1 MNGHRV
7 SSETYAKGVVMSVL
21 HRLSLSHKFL
31 ILGALALG
39 MVAVPTTVYVNRA
52 LGEIAVARL
61 EVAGT
66 QPAIAVQKVVQLM
79 QQHRG
84 ISAGMLAGS
93 EELAARR
100 PAVRDAL
107 GKAIGAV
114 DVSLTAK
121 AASPALMSSWAEH
134 RQAWTALEQAVS
146 ARQLQQ
152 GDSLKQHTQLIASLM
167 VLNERVLD
175 EYKLSQD
182 PALATSALIQA
193 SLVQAPWLA
202 EKMGVLRAQGTGFL
216 TKGELPPEGRAT
228 LQSLQSRVNELY
240 GDMMRNLDKTAQGDA
255 ALKTQLATGTDALK
269 VQIAATIA
277 VANREVIDA
286 AALSMPANAFFD
298 EFTRTIDSL
307 YDFNTVAMQGLETAL
322 ENRVLDLRN
331 AMLMMVGL
339 LVVVTG
345 GALALGLVF
354 VRSITR
360 PLHHAVNVARAVAGG
375 DLNARIKVLGTNE
388 AAQLMHALQEMQASL
403 AEVVTTV
410 RDGSD
415 SVAVAST
422 QIAQG
427 NNDLASRTESQASAL
442 EQTAAAMEQLGST
455 VHQNADN
462 ARTANQLA
470 QSASSVAVKGGE
482 VVAQVVDTMKGI
494 SAASHRISEIIG
506 VIDGIAFQTNILALN
521 AAVEAARAGEQ
532 GRGFAVVA
540 TEVRSLAGRSAEA
553 AKEIKTLIGVSVER
567 VDIGTALVDQAGAT
581 MTEVVSSIRRVT
593 DLMGEISSASVE
605 QSQAVA
611 EVCEA
616 VSQMDQTTQQNAAL
630 VEESA
635 AAADSMR
642 DQARD
647 LVRVVSVFKLPESS
661 MRRSVASPATARPR
675 PAQVATPRVSAAP
688 RGQGKLAG
696 NVVRLGAKPSTPV
709 AVAPARKTGTDGDW
723 ENF

>member
-1 MNGHRV
+1 
-7 SSETYAKGVVMSVL
+7 MSVL

-31 ILGALALG
+31 ILGALALA
-39 MVAVPTTVYVNRA
+39 MVAVPTSVSVTRA
-52 LGEIAVARL
+52 LGEISVARL
-61 EVAGT
+61 EADGT

-93 EELAARR
+93 EVLAARR

-107 GKAIGAV
+107 GQAIDAV
-114 DVSLTAK
+114 AASLTAK
-121 AASPALMSSWAEH
+121 AASPALVSSWAEH
-134 RQAWTALEQAVS
+134 RQRWTALEQAV
-146 ARQLQQ
+146 AGRQLQQ
-152 GDSLKQHTQLIASLM
+152 GDSLKQHTRLIASLM
-167 VLNERVLD
+167 VFNERVLD

-193 SLVQAPWLA
+193 TLVQAPWLA
-202 EKMGVLRAQGTGFL
+202 EKMGILRAQGTGFL
-216 TKGELPPEGRAT
+216 AKGELPPEGRAT
-228 LQSLQSRVNELY
+228 LLALQSRVNELY

-255 ALKTQLATGTDALK
+255 ALKTQLASGTDTLK
-269 VQIAATIA
+269 TQIAATMA
-277 VANREVIDA
+277 LASREVFDA
-286 AALSMPANAFFD
+286 QALSLAPNAFFD
-298 EFTRTIDSL
+298 EFTRTIDQL
-307 YDFNTVAMQGLETAL
+307 YAFNAVAMNGLVGTL
-322 ENRVLDLRN
+322 ENRVQDLRN
-331 AMLMMVGL
+331 AMLLMVGL
-339 LVVVTG
+339 LLLVMA

-354 VRSITR
+354 VRSITT
-360 PLHHAVNVARAVAGG
+360 PLRHAVVVARAVAGG
-375 DLNARIKVLGTNE
+375 DLSAPITVQGTNE
-388 AAQLMHALQEMQASL
+388 AAQLMEALQEMQASL
-403 AEVVTTV
+403 AEVVSTV

-415 SVAVAST
+415 SVAVASA

-427 NNDLASRTESQASAL
+427 NNDLSSRTESQASAL
-442 EQTAAAMEQLGST
+442 EETAAAMEQLGST

-470 QSASSVAVKGGE
+470 QSASKVAVKGGE

-553 AKEIKTLIGVSVER
+553 AKEIKALIDVSSER
-567 VDIGTALVDQAGAT
+567 VDKGTALVDQAGAT

-593 DLMGEISSASVE
+593 DLMGEISAASVE

-611 EVCEA
+611 QVGEA
-616 VSQMDQTTQQNAAL
+616 VQQMDQTTQQNAAL

-635 AAADSMR
+635 AAADSLK
-642 DQARD
+642 DQAQD
-647 LVRVVSVFKLPESS
+647 LVRVVSVFTLPGGR
-661 MRRSVASPATARPR
+661 MRRAAAPKSVARPR
-675 PAQVATPRVSAAP
+675 PAPVAPRVSTAP
-688 RGQGKLAG
+688 RAPAKLAG
-696 NVVRLGAKPSTPV
+696 NVVRLGAK
-709 AVAPARKTGTDGDW
+709 AAAPAAAASAPAPKTGTNGDDW
-723 ENF
+723 ESF